1 MKEEGE
7 LGYIYPGS
15 IFGALS
21 CMSGKT
27 RYYTVIAES
36 FLVTVLSINRGKF
49 FDLMAEYPEL
59 EKTFCQYVTF
69 TVLTELSDKYH
80 NVESSK
86 IMGYIDQ
93 GKLIHVKRGESP
105 LLNGYYVLLSG
116 ALLTQVEE
124 NKDYIKIEVLLL
136 LI

>member
-1 MKEEGE
+1 
-7 LGYIYPGS
+7 
-15 IFGALS
+15 
-21 CMSGKT
+21 MSGKT

-36 FLVTVLSINRGKF
+36 FLVAVLSINREKF
-49 FDLMAEYPEL
+49 FGLMAEYPEL

-93 GKLIHVKRGESP
+93 GKLVHVKRGESP